1 MTMNLDA
8 EKFEE
13 LVELYPQ
20 TQENLKLR
28 ALEKRS
34 IFMYYK
40 NKIIKRGLAK
50 RKRYEAMG
58 GEEKL
63 AEIKGKIDEQI
74 IPEEDG
80 KDPELYQSTYG
91 YNEKGEKVTDGDS
104 DKDPY
109 HITMPFRKNKELR
122 HKIFNHPAFESD
134 EEHEKEFEELDKEN
148 AEKLDSQN

>member
-13 LVELYPQ
+13 LLELYPQ

-80 KDPELYQSTYG
+80 KDPELY
-91 YNEKGEKVTDGDS
+91 
-104 DKDPY
+104 
-109 HITMPFRKNKELR
+109 
-122 HKIFNHPAFESD
+122 
-134 EEHEKEFEELDKEN
+134 
-148 AEKLDSQN
+148 